1 MASKWLAALLITVVP
16 FAGQQ
21 IPPAEPDDSGL
32 VLRFD
37 VNLAQIDAVVTG
49 RDGRRVTDLTPADFE
64 IRQDG
69 KLQRITHFSYIPE
82 EGPPTAAQLPSR
94 PAPPSQLKRNQ
105 VRRTI
110 AILVDDAGM
119 EFPDL
124 VRTRGALLR
133 FVKEELRPGDLVSVL
148 RTAVGSGALQ
158 QFSADR
164 DYLARVVERIQWIP
178 PIESDDLPLGYV
190 LPQVL
195 RAMAE
200 FPGRKILILV
210 GRSAGSESTHLRM
223 MDAASRSS
231 TVIHAVYAPGVETFA
246 ITAAE
251 RGPASAIVAEAREPL
266 RGPLGSN
273 IMGPPRVRAM
283 NRQAVLKSLAEATG
297 GLYFG
302 GNDIDSHVVNASRD
316 SSGYYLIGGYPG
328 PDAFQ
333 RRAGGPPAYHRLQVR
348 VKRDGLKV
356 RTRAGFQAVPSAP
369 GRRPD
374 SRSDAAEMLDALFSP
389 FKSGDIDVQLSST
402 FQYDQATGPYLI
414 SMLHVRPE
422 GIDFKRDERGCQ
434 VADLEVLSTPLW
446 LDQKRVTPSGI
457 TTSQQAHMEV
467 CGESAKRVITDG
479 FAVELRTPVE
489 KAGAYQM
496 RIAVRNIQP
505 GETHSNAPRAR
516 VARHPGSTGKP
527 PLIGSA
533 AQMVEVPDRSRKAL
547 AITGL
552 TIGAAPASL
561 PPAGGV
567 RFRTLYPEAD
577 PALRRFAAG
586 DAVPYAVRGIAGKEN
601 VPLTA
606 RLVLL
611 REGEKAASTEAVPLR
626 TGESFEGT
634 FRLDK
639 SLAPGRYL
647 LGVEVAEQ
655 SGKKKPDTAQSWIVL
670 EIQ

>member
-1 MASKWLAALLITVVP
+1 MTSKWLAALVITAVP
-16 FAGQQ
+16 VAAQQ
-21 IPPAEPDDSGL
+21 ISPAQPDDSGL

-37 VNLAQIDAVVTG
+37 VNLVQIDAVVTD
-49 RDGRRVTDLTPADFE
+49 RDGRRVTGLTPADFE

-69 KLQRITHFSYIPE
+69 RVQRITHFSYIPE
-82 EGPPTAAQLPSR
+82 DEPPAAGQLPSR
-94 PAPPSQLKRNQ
+94 PATPSQLKRDE

-124 VRTRGALLR
+124 VRTRRALLR
-133 FVKEELRPGDLVSVL
+133 FVKEELRPGDLVAVL
-148 RTAVGSGALQ
+148 RTARGSGALQ

-164 DYLARVVERIQWIP
+164 EYLVRVVEGIQWP
-178 PIESDDLPLGYV
+178 FPIESDDLPLGHV

-200 FPGRKILILV
+200 FPGRKILILI

-231 TVIHAVYAPGVETFA
+231 TVIDAVYVPGVETFA
-246 ITAAE
+246 LTAAE
-251 RGPASAIVAEAREPL
+251 RQPASAIVAEAREPL
-266 RGPLGSN
+266 RGPLGWN
-273 IMGPPRVRAM
+273 MMGFPQVRAI

-316 SSGYYLIGGYPG
+316 SSGYYLIGWRPG

-348 VKRDGLKV
+348 VNRKGLTV
-356 RTRAGFQAVPSAP
+356 RTRAGFQGVPSALTH
-369 GRRPD
+369 PD
-374 SRSDAAEMLDALFSP
+374 NRSNAAEMFDALFSP
-389 FKSGDIDVQLSST
+389 FKSGDIDVRLSSS
-402 FQYDQATGPYLI
+402 FQYDEATGPYLT
-414 SMLHVRPE
+414 SMLHVRPG

-434 VADLEVLSTPLW
+434 IANLEVLSTALW
-446 LDQKRVTPSGI
+446 LDQKRITPSG
-457 TTSQQAHMEV
+457 TTMSQQAHMEV
-467 CGESAKRVITDG
+467 CGESARRVITEG

-489 KAGAYQM
+489 KPGVYQM
-496 RIAVRNIQP
+496 RVAVRNIQP
-505 GETHSNAPRAR
+505 GELHSNAPQARAPQGLGLIR
-516 VARHPGSTGKP
+516 TPSP
-527 PLIGSA
+527 IGSA
-533 AQMVEVPDRSRKAL
+533 AQVVEVPDRNRKAL
-547 AITGL
+547 ALTDL
-552 TIGAAPASL
+552 TIGAAPAPL
-561 PPAGGV
+561 PPKGGV
-567 RFRTLYPEAD
+567 RFRTLYPDAD

-586 DAVPYAVRGIAGKEN
+586 GAVAYSARVVAGQAN
-601 VPLTA
+601 MPLAA

-626 TGESFEGT
+626 TGESLDGT

-647 LGVEVAEQ
+647 LGVEVTGQ
-655 SGKKKPDTAQSWIVL
+655 SGNRRPVTAQRWIDL